1 MKVDNINSLA
11 LAYFGDSVYEFY
23 IRKHLLNLGIV
34 KVNELQKK
42 AIKYVSAK
50 SQSLYLN
57 KMLEDNFLTDEEIEI
72 IKRARNHKSHSSK
85 TTDIRTY
92 KNSTGLEALIG
103 SLYFTNID
111 RVEEIMK
118 YIVGE

>member
-42 AIKYVSAK
+42 AINYVSAK